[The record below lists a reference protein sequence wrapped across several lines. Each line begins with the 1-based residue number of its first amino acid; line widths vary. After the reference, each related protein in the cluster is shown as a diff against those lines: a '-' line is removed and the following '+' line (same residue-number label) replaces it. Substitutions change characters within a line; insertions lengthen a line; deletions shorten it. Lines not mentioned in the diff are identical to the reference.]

1 MICMCVFLLVHKPH
15 DEHVRYGKKL
25 FDQMFYQAESFSHDV
40 DVRDGAPRENE
51 KKETEEASNQSHP
64 PFRFLIFCR

>member
-1 MICMCVFLLVHKPH
+1 MV
-15 DEHVRYGKKL
+15 

-64 PFRFLIFCR
+64 PFRFLIFRR

>member
-1 MICMCVFLLVHKPH
+1 MICMCVFFIGPPH

-25 FDQMFYQAESFSHDV
+25 FDQMFYQTESFSHDV
-40 DVRDGAPRENE
+40 DVRYGAPRENE

-64 PFRFLIFCR
+64 PFRFLIFRR